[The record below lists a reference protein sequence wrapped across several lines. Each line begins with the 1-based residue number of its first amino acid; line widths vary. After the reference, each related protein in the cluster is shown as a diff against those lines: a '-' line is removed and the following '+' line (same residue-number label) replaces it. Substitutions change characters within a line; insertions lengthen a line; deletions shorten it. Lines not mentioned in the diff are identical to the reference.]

1 VPTIETTTPPP
12 APEPVLPAPAAPRA
26 LTQQEFDSAVR
37 FLTRLG
43 RALGTYG
50 AASHRLESVLTV
62 CARDLGLDAQF
73 FAMPTGVFLTAG
85 SGSTQVTVMTPI
97 DSTATNLER
106 LVLLDRIFNEVA
118 ARRITPD
125 EGVARI
131 DSIVRGPLRYG
142 PPAMILAAALTSACV
157 AVFFGGSWADIAA
170 SALVGLAAGGAEWW
184 IGRMQSATRLVE
196 FVVGALSAFL
206 AALLASRATGVNTGL
221 VTLAGVIS
229 LVPGMM
235 LTTSINELAT
245 RHLVSGASRLMG
257 AFMTF
262 ISIGFG
268 VAVGTRLGAMLPPA
282 PAAAVGSAAP
292 PWLEGVALA
301 LSGAALTVLFRARPR
316 DIHWVLLASLVG
328 FGGARLGAAW
338 LGADTGALVGALA
351 VGLVSNA
358 AARALDRP
366 AAVMTAPGILLLVP
380 GSIGYRS
387 FQSLMGADVVGGV
400 QAAFTMLVVA
410 AAIVTGL
417 LIANVLLPPRKAL

>member
-1 VPTIETTTPPP
+1 VPTAPP
-12 APEPVLPAPAAPRA
+12 ADAPGRA

-37 FLTRLG
+37 FLSRLA
-43 RALGTYG
+43 RALGAYG
-50 AASHRLESVLTV
+50 AASHRLENVLAVT
-62 CARDLGLDAQF
+62 ARDLGLDAQF

-85 SGSTQVTVMTPI
+85 SGSTQVTIMAPI
-97 DSTATNLER
+97 EGSETNLER
-106 LVLLDRIFNEVA
+106 LVLLDRVFNDVVA
-118 ARRITPD
+118 NRITPD

-131 DSIVRGPLRYG
+131 DAIVHARLRYA
-142 PPAMILAAALTSACV
+142 PAVSILAATATSAAV
-157 AVFFGGSWADIAA
+157 AVFFSGSWADIGA
-170 SALVGLAAGGAEWW
+170 SAVAGLGVGLVAWLVGSM
-184 IGRMQSATRLVE
+184 RSALRLVE
-196 FVVGALSAFL
+196 FASGAV
-206 AALLASRATGVNTGL
+206 AALLAAALAWRFPGVSTPL

-235 LTTSINELAT
+235 LTTAINELAT
-245 RHLVSGASRLMG
+245 RHLVSGAARLMG

-268 VAVGTRLGAMLPPA
+268 VAVGARIGAAIPA
-282 PAAAVGSAAP
+282 GASGADHAWALSAP
-292 PWLEGVALA
+292 PSWLEAVALIV
-301 LSGAALTVLFRARPR
+301 SGGALTVLFRARPR
-316 DIHWVLLASLVG
+316 DVLWVLLASMVG
-328 FGGARLGAAW
+328 FGGARLGSAW
-338 LGADTGALVGALA
+338 LGPDLGAIVGALA
-351 VGLVSNA
+351 VGLAANA

-417 LIANVLLPPRKAL
+417 LVANVLLPPRKAL